1 MIRVF
6 IADDHAIV
14 RHGLRE
20 LIASTS
26 DMKVVGEATDGRQ
39 LINAAPTLEAD
50 VIILDLS
57 LPKVNGPEVLK
68 RLKSLRPTMNVL
80 VLTMYP
86 EDQYA
91 VALLRSGAS
100 AYLCKDRPSAELLEA
115 IRRVAAGGTYFTE
128 TIAQRFLTG
137 PEGGKDE
144 PPHAALTAREH
155 QVFTLI
161 IQGRTGAEIAAELDL
176 TAGTVSNHVAKIKE
190 KLGAHSLAEIVRY
203 AYRAGLID

>member
-20 LIASTS
+20 LISS
-26 DMKVVGEATDGRQ
+26 CGDMQVVGEASDGRQ
-39 LINAAPTLEAD
+39 LLNIAETIDCD
-50 VIILDLS
+50 VVILDLS
-57 LPKVNGPEVLK
+57 LPRVNGPEVLK
-68 RLKSLRPTMNVL
+68 RLRAQRPSLPVL

-91 VALLRSGAS
+91 VALLRNGAS
-100 AYLCKDRPSAELLEA
+100 AYLCKDRPSHELLDA
-115 IRRVAAGGTYFTE
+115 IRKVASGKTYFTE
-128 TIAQRFLTG
+128 TIAQRFLAA
-137 PEGGKDE
+137 PEESGQ
-144 PPHAALTAREH
+144 PAHAKLTAREH

-161 IQGRTGAEIAAELDL
+161 IQGRSSSEIAAELDL
-176 TAGTVSNHVAKIKE
+176 TASTVSNHLAKIKE
-190 KLGAHSLAEIVRY
+190 KLDAHSLADIVRY

>member
-14 RHGLRE
+14 RHGLKE
-20 LIASTS
+20 LISTTG
-26 DMKVVGEATDGRQ
+26 DMRVVGEAIDGRQ
-39 LINAAPTLEAD
+39 LLNLAPKLECD

-57 LPKVNGPEVLK
+57 LPKVSGPEVLR
-68 RLKSLRPTMNVL
+68 RLRQLRPTLPVL

-91 VALLRSGAS
+91 LALLKSGAS
-100 AYLCKDRPSAELLEA
+100 AYLCKDRPSTEVLEA
-115 IRRVAAGGTYFTE
+115 IRKVAAGRTYFTE
-128 TIAQRFLTG
+128 TIAQRILTRG
-137 PEGGKDE
+137 NDDE
-144 PPHAALTAREH
+144 APHTRLSAREH

-161 IQGRTGAEIAAELDL
+161 IQGRTSSEIAAELDL
-176 TAGTVSNHVAKIKE
+176 TAGTVSNHLAKIKE
-190 KLGAHSLAEIVRY
+190 KLGAHSVAEVVKY

>member
-20 LIASTS
+20 LIASCT
-26 DMKVVGEATDGRQ
+26 DMCVVGEATDGRQ
-39 LINAAPTLEAD
+39 MLNVAENVECD

-57 LPKVNGPEVLK
+57 LPRVGGPEVLR
-68 RLKSLRPTMNVL
+68 RLRSLRPSLPVL

-91 VALLRSGAS
+91 VALLRNGAS
-100 AYLCKDRPSAELLEA
+100 AYLCKDRPSHELLDA
-115 IRRVAAGGTYFTE
+115 IRKVAAGKTYFTE
-128 TIAQRFLTG
+128 TIAQRFLST
-137 PEGGKDE
+137 EKDE
-144 PPHAALTAREH
+144 GAPPHAKLTAREH

-161 IQGRTGAEIAAELDL
+161 IQGRSSSEIAAELDL
-176 TAGTVSNHVAKIKE
+176 TASTVSNHLAKIKE
-190 KLGAHSLAEIVRY
+190 KLDAHSLADIVRY

>member
-1 MIRVF
+1 VIRVF

-20 LIASTS
+20 LIASTT
-26 DMKVVGEATDGRQ
+26 DMKVVGEASDGRQ
-39 LINAAPTLEAD
+39 LLNAAANLECD
-50 VIILDLS
+50 VVILDLS
-57 LPKVNGPEVLK
+57 LPKVNGPEVLR
-68 RLKSLRPTMNVL
+68 RLKQLRPNLAIL

-91 VALLRSGAS
+91 IALLRSGAS
-100 AYLCKDRPSAELLEA
+100 AYLCKDRPSVEVLEA
-115 IRRVAAGGTYFTE
+115 IRRVASGGTYFTE

-137 PEGGKDE
+137 PDDKDA